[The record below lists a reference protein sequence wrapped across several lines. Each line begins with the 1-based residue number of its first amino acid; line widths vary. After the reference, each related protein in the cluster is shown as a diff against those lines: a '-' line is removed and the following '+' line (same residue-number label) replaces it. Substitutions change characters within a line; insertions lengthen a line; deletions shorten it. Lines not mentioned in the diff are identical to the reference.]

1 MFYPAV
7 GEMQGG
13 YGWGEDLEAEELA
26 DVLRSAM
33 REEYADSSDEAMG
46 DALGNILDSMTP
58 AEGFNF
64 MSALNQIGKSASR
77 LASDPTFVQ
86 VMRTAAPIAG
96 GALGTAIGGPLGTAL
111 GSQLGTLAASAL
123 PARPPVA
130 VAPAA
135 PPPVAVGP
143 ATPPPV
149 AAAPPPVAVAPAVPP
164 PVAAVPPPAAAV
176 PPPAA
181 AAPRPVAA
189 TSAAAE
195 PAPSS
200 APPPAVAPTAAAQPA
215 AIALASGAEAMPAP
229 EVLSVSKPASPVAG
243 GSAAAAQALVLCQHG
258 DVLQGLLAAALGL
271 GGCQQVSGVP
281 VAQLL
286 NLFSEVLG
294 QAAAD
299 ADELLYLRQQANAP
313 ETVLEDA
320 PEDSVRLLYTDLIG
334 ADNLELA
341 EAAEWD
347 GLYR

>member
-58 AEGFNF
+58 AEEFNF
-64 MSALNQIGKSASR
+64 MSALNQIGNSASR

-130 VAPAA
+130 VAPA
-135 PPPVAVGP
+135 V
-143 ATPPPV
+143 PPPV

-164 PVAAVPPPAAAV
+164 PAAAVPPPAAAA

>member
-135 PPPVAVGP
+135 PPPVAVG
-143 ATPPPV
+143 
-149 AAAPPPVAVAPAVPP
+149 
-164 PVAAVPPPAAAV
+164 
-176 PPPAA
+176 
-181 AAPRPVAA
+181 RH
-189 TSAAAE
+189 
-195 PAPSS
+195 
-200 APPPAVAPTAAAQPA
+200 TAASGCRTATGGRCA
-215 AIALASGAEAMPAP
+215 RRTAASGCRTAP
-229 EVLSVSKPASPVAG
+229 G
-243 GSAAAAQALVLCQHG
+243 GRRTAPGGRRTAP
-258 DVLQGLLAAALGL
+258 
-271 GGCQQVSGVP
+271 GGCHVGRRRACTEFGARRPSRP
-281 VAQLL
+281 LRLPSRRHRAC
-286 NLFSEVLG
+286 LG
-294 QAAAD
+294 
-299 ADELLYLRQQANAP
+299 R
-313 ETVLEDA
+313 
-320 PEDSVRLLYTDLIG
+320 
-334 ADNLELA
+334 
-341 EAAEWD
+341 
-347 GLYR
+347 